1 MAKKV
6 VWQSNAKEDFRE
18 IVDYLLDAWPS
29 DVAEKFTDQIDKAQD
44 LIQLHPNIGMRV
56 GRLRS
61 VRKIAVPP
69 YYSLYYTAL
78 GEEIWI
84 LNILDNRQNPE
95 KI

>member
-61 VRKIAVPP
+61 VRKI
-69 YYSLYYTAL
+69 
-78 GEEIWI
+78 
-84 LNILDNRQNPE
+84 
-95 KI
+95 